1 MLRKLL
7 DWMLRADEHGDSPIS
22 FVVFVVTF
30 VGMILAIG
38 SLPGY

>member
-7 DWMLRADEHGDSPIS
+7 DWLTTCDEHGDSPIS

-30 VGMILAIG
+30 VGTILAIAN
-38 SLPGY
+38 LPGY

>member
-7 DWMLRADEHGDSPIS
+7 DWLTAHSPIS

>member
-7 DWMLRADEHGDSPIS
+7 DWLTAVDEHGDSPIS
-22 FVVFVVTF
+22 FVVFAVTF